1 MNTNRDVVSGSNLG
15 MTSGSEVES
24 AAWHT
29 ESTAIHHSPDRE
41 VTVIMPDRSFRS
53 KLDDVKSMASS
64 KIDDVKSKAAEV
76 QRSLAVRTSDTKR
89 SLQSS
94 VMSAKSTART
104 RANESL
110 TKVQTSMQTNP
121 VKWAGIAAGSGL
133 AIGLLGRLLDAR
145 RHHHRHMPQLV
156 VIETS
161 C

>member
-15 MTSGSEVES
+15 MSSGSEVES

-29 ESTAIHHSPDRE
+29 GSTAIHSPDRE
-41 VTVIMPDRSFRS
+41 VTVIMPGRSLRS
-53 KLDDVKSMASS
+53 KLDDVKTMASS
-64 KIDDVKSKAAEV
+64 RIHDVKAKAAEL
-76 QRSLAVRTSDTKR
+76 QRSLAVRSSEAKH
-89 SLQSS
+89 SLHNS
-94 VMSAKSTART
+94 MTTAKSTARV
-104 RANESL
+104 RANESIA
-110 TKVQTSMQTNP
+110 KIQTSMQTSP
-121 VKWAGIAAGSGL
+121 MKWAGIAAGSGL